1 MANAVRP
8 KDSIQETG
16 LARLL
21 APLGAILGLVVIVIG
36 VIVMKDPLAGQHL
49 LANVYDALGNAAGAE
64 QLRQNQ
70 GDVFIAKLLLAV
82 VALAIG
88 VGGIWAVYAGVST
101 LVGLLRPSLRD
112 RILPWVF
119 VTPALVLLTV
129 YLVYPTIATLISS
142 FTDNLTRGDPLTHYK
157 EMFEPTFL
165 AIFRN
170 NIIWLVVGT
179 AGSVGLGLLIAGL
192 VDRVRREA
200 LAKTFIFLP
209 LAISLVGASVIWRF
223 VYQWVPEGAPQYGL
237 LNAVWTGFGGH
248 PIPWIQTAPINTFAL
263 IVIMVWLQTGF
274 AMVVLSAAIKGVSV
288 EILEAARLDGAG
300 ERQIFFG
307 IIVPI
312 IKGSIITVATTI
324 AIAILKIFDIV
335 YVMTGGRFDTDVVAN
350 RMFVEK
356 FQFFND
362 GRAAAL
368 AAVLFLAVL
377 PIMFVNVRNL
387 RKQGLS
393 S

>member
-1 MANAVRP
+1 MGVAAKP
-8 KDSIQETG
+8 KDSVEQTG
-16 LARLL
+16 LARFLV
-21 APLGAILGLVVIVIG
+21 PLGALGGLVLIVVG
-36 VIVMKDPLAGQHL
+36 VIVMKDPLAGQHM
-49 LANVYDALGNAAGAE
+49 LASIYDLLGNTAGA
-64 QLRQNQ
+64 QLLRQNQ
-70 GDVFIAKLLLAV
+70 GDVFIAKLLLAAVAIV
-82 VALAIG
+82 VG
-88 VGGIWAVYAGVST
+88 VGGIWMLYAGASA
-101 LVGLLRPSLRD
+101 LVGLTSPRTQE
-112 RILPWVF
+112 RILPWIF
-119 VTPALVLLTV
+119 VIPALLLLTV
-129 YLVYPTIATLISS
+129 YLIYPTIATIVSS
-142 FTDNLTRGDPLTHYK
+142 FTDNLVRGDPLTHYRTMLTG
-157 EMFEPTFL
+157 EFL

-170 NIIWLVVGT
+170 NLVWLVVGT
-179 AGSVGLGLLIAGL
+179 AGSVSLGLLIAAL

-223 VYQWVPEGAPQYGL
+223 VYQWRPEGTTQYGL
-237 LNAVWTGFGGH
+237 LNAVVTAFGAD
-248 PIPWIQTAPINTFAL
+248 PIPFVQTPPINTFAM
-263 IVIMVWLQTGF
+263 IVIFVWLQTGF

-324 AIAILKIFDIV
+324 AIAVLKIFDIV
-335 YVMTGGRFDTDVVAN
+335 FVMTGGRFDTDVVAN

-356 FQFFND
+356 FVFVND

-368 AAVLFLAVL
+368 AAVLFVAVL

-387 RKQGLS
+387 RKQGLGS
-393 S
+393 